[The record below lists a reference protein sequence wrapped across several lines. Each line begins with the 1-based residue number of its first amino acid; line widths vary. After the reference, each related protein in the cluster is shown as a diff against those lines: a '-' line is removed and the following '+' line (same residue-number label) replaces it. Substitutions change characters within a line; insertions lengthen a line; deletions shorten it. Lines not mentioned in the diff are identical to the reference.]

1 VSVSETMVGS
11 AGLTVSTLARRVGVG
26 ADTVCYYGRARC
38 WHRRSGRRRTPHYD
52 ESAVDRLQ
60 FIRGAQRLG
69 LRLRRSRRRWRTM
82 PGGARP
88 IRPEQMLRNHIAEI
102 DRELPAAVAA
112 R

>member
-1 VSVSETMVGS
+1 VLLRESEV
-11 AGLTVSTLARRVGVG
+11 LAPPE
-26 ADTVCYYGRARC
+26 
-38 WHRRSGRRRTPHYD
+38 RTAANYRMYD

-88 IRPEQMLRNHIAEI
+88 SRPEQMLRNHIAEI